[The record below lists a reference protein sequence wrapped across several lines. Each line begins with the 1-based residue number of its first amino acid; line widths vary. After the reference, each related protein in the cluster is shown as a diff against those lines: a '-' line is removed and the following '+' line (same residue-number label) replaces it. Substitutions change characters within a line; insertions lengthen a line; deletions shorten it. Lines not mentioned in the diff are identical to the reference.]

1 MELIGQRILIVDDE
15 PLFLNTTGQLLSK
28 EGADCETAADA
39 DSALMSL
46 ERSDF
51 DLILTDLNMPGNLR
65 WELLKA
71 GRQRWSHVPMIV
83 ITGVPTLPSAIE
95 SLRLGVVDYLLKPV
109 GFPELLAS
117 VRRAV
122 AGRASMAN
130 QSEAGS
136 AWGTVESS
144 QPGEASSGVDAVM
157 HGAESE
163 RSPQSSQLP
172 DHALSL
178 PMDQPTERTSLPER
192 RAEME
197 RAYLLELIKGSHGN
211 VTRAARKANMS
222 RQGFHK
228 LMKRHGLSAR
238 DYRD

>member
-15 PLFLNTTGQLLSK
+15 PLFLKTTGQLLSK

-39 DSALMSL
+39 DSALQSL

-109 GFPELLAS
+109 GYPELLAS
-117 VRRAV
+117 VRRAL
-122 AGRASMAN
+122 AGNSHKVDT
-130 QSEAGS
+130 SEADS
-136 AWGTVESS
+136 AGTASIANPIADSIHSREVTSPVAEAERLPQDFPLPADSLRSS
-144 QPGEASSGVDAVM
+144 
-157 HGAESE
+157 
-163 RSPQSSQLP
+163 
-172 DHALSL
+172 
-178 PMDQPTERTSLPER
+178 MDRPTEKASLLER

-197 RAYLLELIKGSHGN
+197 RAYLLELIQSNHGN

-228 LMKRHGLSAR
+228 LMKRHGLAAR
-238 DYRD
+238 DFRD